1 MVIELQSTI
10 IGDSI
15 KSWWL
20 YMTLWLYML
29 RLLYIYVCLY
39 IYIYIYTH
47 VYSTPCNLGIISIR
61 EGWES
66 RNVKTKA
73 STHYDDILF
82 AEARSRAGLPAEFVI
97 ENHHYGINYWW
108 WMMIFYHMMV
118 LLMTYQMMKPL
129 VIDDSFLY
137 WWWIYDGIRYS
148 SVIN

>member
-1 MVIELQSTI
+1 MKIVGIDGYRVTIHYNRGFYKILVII
-10 IGDSI
+10 YDS
-15 KSWWL
+15 
-20 YMTLWLYML
+20 MT
-29 RLLYIYVCLY
+29 IYVKIVIYICMF

-97 ENHHYGINYWW
+97 ENHHYGINY
-108 WMMIFYHMMV
+108 
-118 LLMTYQMMKPL
+118 
-129 VIDDSFLY
+129 
-137 WWWIYDGIRYS
+137 
-148 SVIN
+148 